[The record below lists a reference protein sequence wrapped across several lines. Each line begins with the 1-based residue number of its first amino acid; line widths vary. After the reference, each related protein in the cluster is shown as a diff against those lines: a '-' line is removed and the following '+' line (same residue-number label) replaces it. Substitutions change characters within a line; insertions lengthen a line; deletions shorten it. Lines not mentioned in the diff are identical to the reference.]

1 MKHHY
6 SAVYGEVTIRPLE
19 RKDIENLRIWRND
32 ASQTR
37 FLRNIGHITR
47 EMQEKWYE
55 GYLQDTDSIVFAI
68 EETKRLKRMVGSL
81 ALYNFENGQAEIGR
95 LQVGDLEARGH
106 GIGGKSFV
114 LAMAVGFK
122 KLGLKRIYASVNR
135 ENLAAYKSYTKIGF
149 QVCGSHASPVDGI
162 EDEIEIEEKRWS
174 DKTPYVHEITLFS

>member
-106 GIGGKSFV
+106 GIGGKSFE

-149 QVCGSHASPVDGI
+149 QVCGSHALPVDGI
-162 EDEIEIEEKRWS
+162 EDEIEIDEKRWS

>member
-55 GYLQDTDSIVFAI
+55 GYRFHRICNRRN
-68 EETKRLKRMVGSL
+68 KK
-81 ALYNFENGQAEIGR
+81 AEADGR
-95 LQVGDLEARGH
+95 KS
-106 GIGGKSFV
+106 GI
-114 LAMAVGFK
+114 
-122 KLGLKRIYASVNR
+122 I
-135 ENLAAYKSYTKIGF
+135 
-149 QVCGSHASPVDGI
+149 
-162 EDEIEIEEKRWS
+162 
-174 DKTPYVHEITLFS
+174 